1 LVRSLRLLAIL
12 TAVGLA
18 SALAAYFLVS
28 QERSARQEGAVA
40 QYAEEIFRSPRSY
53 VAGNPEGDVSVVAF
67 FDYNCPYCRKDAPA
81 LSALISADPNV
92 RLVLKE
98 LPVLGPESENATRV
112 ALAARKQ
119 GKYFELW
126 QRLIGARGRVTEAS
140 ALAIA
145 GELGLDIDRLQRD
158 MDDPAIT
165 AAILANMRLGVSLGV
180 RGVPFYLV
188 GDRVLSAKENF
199 PQALTQAVADVR
211 KDGCRAQC

>member
-1 LVRSLRLLAIL
+1 VRSLRLLAIL

-18 SALAAYFLVS
+18 SALAAYFLVRH
-28 QERSARQEGAVA
+28 ERSARQESAVA

-53 VAGNPEGDVSVVAF
+53 VAGNPQGDVSVVAF

-81 LSALISADPNV
+81 LSALIAGDPNI

-98 LPVLGPESENATRV
+98 LPVLGPESENAARV
-112 ALAARKQ
+112 ALAAKKQ

-126 QRLIGARGRVTEAS
+126 QKLIGARGRVTEAS
-140 ALAIA
+140 ALSIA

-165 AAILANMRLGVSLGV
+165 AAILGNMRLGVNLGV

-199 PQALTQAVADVR
+199 PQALAQAVAELR
-211 KDGCRAQC
+211 KTGCRAQC